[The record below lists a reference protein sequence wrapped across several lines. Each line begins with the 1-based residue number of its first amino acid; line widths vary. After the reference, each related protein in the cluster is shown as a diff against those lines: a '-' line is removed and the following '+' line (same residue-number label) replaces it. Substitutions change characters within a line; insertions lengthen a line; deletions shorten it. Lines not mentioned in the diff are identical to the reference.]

1 MRKIAPGVFLE
12 KKFPGVQIG
21 VIKNDRNLLLV
32 DCPLRVDDVR
42 SWLGEVADLGSPR
55 YVVLMDH
62 HPDRVLGTRAI
73 DIPTIAHDR
82 TRVIVNAW
90 PDTFKGNIRP
100 IGGECDQL
108 KRITGVSK
116 ATPEISF
123 SNETV
128 IHLGQRIVRLIH
140 KPGPMPGAIWLMLS
154 DVKVLFIGDV
164 VTKSEPPYF
173 GEANLESWLDL
184 LDELRS
190 SAYQEI
196 RKISSRDGLINRTT
210 INDMAR
216 FLRRIPTAL
225 RKLKIKDGQLDGVEK
240 AASRLITSYR
250 IPAARRGIV
259 LKRLQA
265 SLTEMHAR
273 MNPTET

>member
-1 MRKIAPGVFLE
+1 
-12 KKFPGVQIG
+12 
-21 VIKNDRNLLLV
+21 
-32 DCPLRVDDVR
+32 
-42 SWLGEVADLGSPR
+42 
-55 YVVLMDH
+55 
-62 HPDRVLGTRAI
+62 
-73 DIPTIAHDR
+73 
-82 TRVIVNAW
+82 
-90 PDTFKGNIRP
+90 
-100 IGGECDQL
+100 
-108 KRITGVSK
+108 
-116 ATPEISF
+116 
-123 SNETV
+123 
-128 IHLGQRIVRLIH
+128 
-140 KPGPMPGAIWLMLS
+140 MPGAIWLMLS